1 MIYNRHTFTLNDKV
15 FGFKLCKDTQHP
27 TVSSITE
34 NGCLYNALKHSTFH
48 IPNIIGTKL
57 ISVNDK
63 NVESMSYDDVMKYIR
78 SVDVR
83 PVVFTFD
90 FPNSLSK
97 ITQEQMDEQSKH
109 LTEESLRMLVKSQ
122 IEQSDSSDYESE
134 QDEYV
139 HESSFNRLQTK
150 LRNANMKIENHKIEY
165 QDLKKDHE
173 TCFKPFQ
180 EVNELFCQI
189 SGLKHRF
196 IDLHKFHAN
205 YTSKQ
210 LDDKQSKL
218 MKEFKE
224 SVYSYHSFSK
234 QIQLLSLKLCF
245 DKYIELDSIEFQEFS
260 KQIKTVICMKY
271 RYEILKSCSLI
282 VLLIAICFQM
292 YVYA

>member
-15 FGFKLCKDTQHP
+15 FGFKLCKHTQSP
-27 TVSSITE
+27 TLRSVTE
-34 NGCLYNALKHSTFH
+34 NGCLYQQIQQSNINVSTFT
-48 IPNIIGTKL
+48 GTKL
-57 ISVNDK
+57 IQVNDK

-90 FPNSLSK
+90 FPKSLSK

-122 IEQSDSSDYESE
+122 IERSDNSEYDSE

-139 HESSFNRLQTK
+139 HESRFNRLQTK
-150 LRNANMKIENHKIEY
+150 LRNANMKIENYKIDL

-173 TCFKPFQ
+173 MSFKPFQ
-180 EVNELFCQI
+180 EINELICQI

-196 IDLHKFHAN
+196 IDLQKYHQN

-210 LDDKQSKL
+210 LDDKQCKL
-218 MKEFKE
+218 IKEFKE
-224 SVYSYHSFSK
+224 TVYSYHSLSK

-245 DKYIELDSIEFQEFS
+245 DKYIELNSIEFQGFS
-260 KQIKTVICMKY
+260 KQIKTIIYMKY
-271 RYEILKSCSLI
+271 MYEIFKTCSLI
-282 VLLIAICFQM
+282 VLLLAVCFQM